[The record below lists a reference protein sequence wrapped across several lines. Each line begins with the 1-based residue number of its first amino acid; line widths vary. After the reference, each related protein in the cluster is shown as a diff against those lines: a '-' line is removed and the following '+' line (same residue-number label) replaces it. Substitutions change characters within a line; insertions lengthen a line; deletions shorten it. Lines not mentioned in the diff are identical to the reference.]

1 MTWCSRFAAAF
12 MVAGLLLAGGCR
24 EKTTL
29 VMVANDV
36 DNEYTNALRALLPLR
51 LASSLD
57 GRVRAS
63 AIFYPSWGTEA
74 ALFLVKKA
82 DGSHALVL
90 FRAEVYLYGAFADD
104 PTRRDIDVGRD
115 FASVEVLVDDDDAE
129 RLIELWSREMRSGV
143 LPEWDGETLDV
154 DNFEFGLLLP
164 PRSGGGFLRME
175 AWDCGPRTHLMR
187 LCYELW
193 AVDEVGDHVSRGR
206 VLPSESVAKILR
218 EALAGL
224 PPR

>member
-1 MTWCSRFAAAF
+1 MTRCGRFAAVF
-12 MVAGLLLAGGCR
+12 MVAGLLVSGDCR
-24 EKTTL
+24 ETTTV

-36 DNEYTNALRALLPLR
+36 DHEYTDALRTLLPLR
-51 LASSLD
+51 LASSLA

-63 AIFYPSWGTEA
+63 AIFYPSWGAEA
-74 ALFLVKKA
+74 ALVLVKTA

-90 FRAEVYLYGAFADD
+90 FRAKVYLYGAFADD

-115 FASVEVLVDDDDAE
+115 FASVEVMVDDDDAE
-129 RLIELWSREMRSGV
+129 RLVEFWSREMRTGA

-154 DNFEFGLLLP
+154 DGFEFGLLLP
-164 PRSGGGFLRME
+164 PRPGGGFLRME
-175 AWDCGPRTHLMR
+175 AWDCGPTSDLMR

-193 AVDEVGDHVSRGR
+193 GLDKDRDHVSPGR
-206 VLPSESVAKILR
+206 VLPRGSVAKILR
-218 EALAGL
+218 KALAGL